1 MSRLAIKRVK
11 PSCSISK
18 SWVKLGKS
26 LFKSEDSPIAT
37 TWIKPL
43 HANHGKT
50 IAQTLADRT
59 NYAQNPAKTNA
70 GELVT
75 AYACTPELADME
87 FLLAKRE
94 YEHITGRKQA
104 GDVLAYHVRQAFKP
118 GEVTPELANKLGYEL
133 ASKFTKNA
141 HAFIVATHVDKRH
154 IHNHIIFNS
163 TTIDSTR
170 KFHNPKGS
178 SKIVRRISDQI
189 CLEHGLSVIENPQPS
204 RGHYGTWLAAQ
215 PLGLLI
221 DLQNS
226 IKAAQSP
233 GYAHWAKMFS
243 LKQAAHTLLF
253 LQNND
258 LTDMAKLQ
266 AAAQHAKDDFNNLQ
280 SEIHAINTRLEQIAT
295 LQKHI
300 GAYVKDKKNEAAKA
314 YFDRI
319 NLTRLPSIATL
330 KQEYA
335 ALLAEKKTLYK
346 DYHPKKNFMREVLTA
361 EQNTRMIL
369 GQNSP
374 QQHHQQ
380 TR

>member
-1 MSRLAIKRVK
+1 M
-11 PSCSISK
+11 
-18 SWVKLGKS
+18 
-26 LFKSEDSPIAT
+26 
-37 TWIKPL
+37 
-43 HANHGKT
+43 N
-50 IAQTLADRT
+50 
-59 NYAQNPAKTNA
+59 
-70 GELVT
+70 
-75 AYACTPELADME
+75 
-87 FLLAKRE
+87 
-94 YEHITGRKQA
+94 TGRTQA
-104 GDVLAYHVRQAFKP
+104 SDVLAYHVRQAFKP

-133 ASKFTKNA
+133 ARKFTKNA

-170 KFHNPKGS
+170 KFRNPQGS
-178 SKIVRRISDQI
+178 SKIIRRISDQI

-215 PLGLLI
+215 QLGLLI

-243 LKQAAHTLLF
+243 LKQAANTLLF
-253 LQNND
+253 LQNNN

-266 AAAQHAKDDFNNLQ
+266 ATAQEAKNDFNALQ
-280 SEIHAINTRLEQIAT
+280 SEIHTINTRLEQIAT

-300 GAYVKDKKNEAAKA
+300 GAYHKDKKNAAAKA

-319 NLTRLPSIATL
+319 NLTKLPSIAAL

-335 ALLAEKKTLYK
+335 TLLAEKKTLYK

-361 EQNTRMIL
+361 EQNTRMML
-369 GQNSP
+369 GQNDP
-374 QQHHQQ
+374 QQQHQQ